1 MDDVEVAK
9 YWHQNAPSWTVL
21 ARAGYDVYRDFVN
34 TPAFLKLLPPIAGL
48 TGLDMGCG
56 DGHNT
61 RLLGERGA
69 LMCAMDIAPGFIR
82 AALEKPSDIPYV
94 IASAERL
101 PYAAESFDFA
111 TAFMSLMDMPNPWL
125 ALSEAHRILRHEG
138 FLQFSILH
146 PCFNTPHRKLLRDTD
161 GNEYGVEVG
170 RYFEREG
177 GKIDEWL
184 FSAAPPELRAVLR
197 PFQVPVFHRTLSDWL
212 NMIVDAGFRIERLA
226 EPFADDET
234 AARCPAV
241 RDTRVV
247 AYFLHVRCR
256 KP

>member
-1 MDDVEVAK
+1 M
-9 YWHQNAPSWTVL
+9 
-21 ARAGYDVYRDFVN
+21 
-34 TPAFLKLLPPIAGL
+34 
-48 TGLDMGCG
+48 
-56 DGHNT
+56 
-61 RLLGERGA
+61 
-69 LMCAMDIAPGFIR
+69 
-82 AALEKPSDIPYV
+82 
-94 IASAERL
+94 
-101 PYAAESFDFA
+101 
-111 TAFMSLMDMPNPWL
+111 
-125 ALSEAHRILRHEG
+125 
-138 FLQFSILH
+138 
-146 PCFNTPHRKLLRDTD
+146 RDTD

-226 EPFADDET
+226 EPFAEDET